1 MGNKEVNLRN
11 GNLFIEKY
19 ITPKMNGKKIEVTTK
34 ESSNLMKLIGWFL
47 AAIQINKTFM
57 TNYITT
63 IGTTIYFPEK
73 LLEEI
78 APKRFMEV
86 VIHECVHAVDEHN
99 NKIIYKPTYLPE
111 LFLGLPLLI
120 TSITL
125 FILKSWIAASII
137 LVLALLCI
145 LPVPKPGRYYW
156 EIRAY
161 STSLGI
167 AHIFNEDKAYTNQI
181 KRWICGQLTGSSYY
195 FTWPFRD
202 KILKDLEIN
211 PREVQLYDETVAF
224 FMKDFVE
231 QV

>member
-1 MGNKEVNLRN
+1 MGNKEVNLKN

-19 ITPKMNGKKIEVTTK
+19 ITPKMGGKKIEITTK

-86 VIHECVHAVDEHN
+86 VVHECVHAVDEHN
-99 NKIIYKPTYLPE
+99 NKLFYKPTYLPE

-120 TSITL
+120 TSIVL
-125 FILKSWIAASII
+125 FVLKFWIAASI
-137 LVLALLCI
+137 LLALALLCI
-145 LPVPKPGRYYW
+145 LPVPKPGRYHW

-167 AHIFNEDKAYTNQI
+167 AHIFNEDKGYINQI

-195 FTWPFRD
+195 FTWPFKD

-211 PREVQLYDETVAF
+211 PREVQLYDETVQF
-224 FMKDFVE
+224 FMKDFTE

>member
-1 MGNKEVNLRN
+1 MGNKEINLKN

-19 ITPKMNGKKIEVTTK
+19 IASKMEGKKIEITTK

-47 AAIQINKTFM
+47 SGIQINKTFM

-73 LLEEI
+73 LIEEI

-99 NKIIYKPTYLPE
+99 NKLLYKPSYLPE

-120 TSITL
+120 ISIIL
-125 FILKSWIAASII
+125 FILKSWIAASVLLI
-137 LVLALLCI
+137 LALLCI
-145 LPVPKPGRYYW
+145 LPVPKPGRYHW

-167 AHIFNEDKAYTNQI
+167 AHIFNEDKAYINQI
-181 KRWICGQLTGSSYY
+181 KRWISGQLTGSSYY
-195 FTWPFRD
+195 FTWPFKD

-211 PREVQLYDETVAF
+211 PREVQLYDETVQF
-224 FMKDFVE
+224 FMKDFTE

>member
-1 MGNKEVNLRN
+1 MGNKEINLKN

-19 ITPKMNGKKIEVTTK
+19 IASKMEDKKIEITTK

-47 AAIQINKTFM
+47 STIQINKTFM

-73 LLEEI
+73 LIEEI

-99 NKIIYKPTYLPE
+99 NKLLYKPSYLPE

-120 TSITL
+120 ISIIL
-125 FILKSWIAASII
+125 FILKSWIAASVLLI
-137 LVLALLCI
+137 LALLCI
-145 LPVPKPGRYYW
+145 LPVPKPGRYHW

-167 AHIFNEDKAYTNQI
+167 AHIFNEDKAYINQI

-195 FTWPFRD
+195 FTWPFKD

-211 PREVQLYDETVAF
+211 PREVQLYDETVQF
-224 FMKDFVE
+224 FMKDFTE